1 MTRRSFADDEKAV
14 SVVIGAIMLVG
25 LIVATTV
32 TIRATYVPVWEEQR
46 EADQMV
52 SVATQMAVLVSS
64 LQEQTDE
71 PTGVV
76 LSHPLRLGRDRASF
90 FGGAA
95 APAEVEFTSAAHPVT
110 LGSNKLLLVVA
121 NETSLAGVEESWAAV
136 AGTTFE
142 NVTRVDSFRLRI
154 AEVSK
159 NYAGDFVT
167 VTLTDAN
174 NLFAGDTQVLV
185 RDNPPDYDIV
195 IRTRDR
201 TSADLYNQGDAYHL
215 SSAISPYWTDLLDPS
230 YRFDKVVAA
239 AEKPMKITVT
249 STSPSVPHI
258 TGDVAITYL
267 QTTSTGTIV
276 IGGSGQVRE
285 PYSEDLS
292 GGSVVFRSRNQH
304 LPDRE
309 FVIEHGALVVNQT
322 DGAAFKV
329 RPSFEAGLA
338 GSMVSLT
345 MSLPNLVGSSS
356 AVAGSTT
363 ATVYT
368 NATLGTTYTANAP
381 RFEITLNTAFP
392 RLWTEFWKRTLEEA
406 GLSSASGHFTV
417 SRTSTTAS
425 LTVYGLTTAPG
436 STVYDL
442 NVNFREARVG
452 IEVRG

>member
-1 MTRRSFADDEKAV
+1 MTRPDFRSDEKAV
-14 SVVIGAIMLVG
+14 SVVIGAIMLIG
-25 LIVATTV
+25 LAVATTV
-32 TIRATYVPVWEEQR
+32 TIRATYVPVWEEQK
-46 EADQMV
+46 EADQMIAV
-52 SVATQMAVLVSS
+52 STQMAELVSS
-64 LQEQTDE
+64 LQEQTDR

-90 FGGAA
+90 FGGAV
-95 APAEVEFTSAAHPVT
+95 APAEVEFTASARPIT

-142 NVTRVDSFRLRI
+142 NVTRVDSFRLRV
-154 AEVSK
+154 ATVSSS
-159 NYAGDFVT
+159 YSGDFVT

-174 NLFAGDTQVLV
+174 GAFAGDTRVMVQ
-185 RDNPPDYDIV
+185 DNPPDYDIL

-201 TSADLYNQGDAYHL
+201 TSADLYNQGVAYHL
-215 SSAISPYWTDLLDPS
+215 STAISPYWTDLLDPS

-239 AEKPMKITVT
+239 AEKPMKITAT
-249 STSPSVPHI
+249 STSSSVPHI
-258 TGDVAITYL
+258 TGDVAITFL

-285 PYSEDLS
+285 PYSEDLA
-292 GGSVVFRSRNQH
+292 GGSVVFRTRNQH
-304 LPDRE
+304 LPDRD

-329 RPSFEAGLA
+329 KPSFEAGIA
-338 GSMVSLT
+338 GTMVSLS

-356 AVAGSTT
+356 ALAGSGS

-368 NATLGTTYTANAP
+368 NASLGTTYTANAP
-381 RFEITLNTAFP
+381 RFEITLNTEFP
-392 RLWTEFWKRTLEEA
+392 QLWTEFWKRTLEEA
-406 GLSSASGHFTV
+406 GLTQGAGHFTV
-417 SRTSTTAS
+417 SRTATTAS

-442 NVNFREARVG
+442 NVIFREARVG
-452 IEVRG
+452 IEVKS